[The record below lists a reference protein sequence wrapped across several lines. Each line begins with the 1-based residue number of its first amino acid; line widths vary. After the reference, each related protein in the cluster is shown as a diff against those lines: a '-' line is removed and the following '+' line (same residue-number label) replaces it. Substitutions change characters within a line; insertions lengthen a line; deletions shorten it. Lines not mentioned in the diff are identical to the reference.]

1 MTCGNTDARSTPAAA
16 GTSPSRASQRGQRTG
31 KRNMGDAR
39 AADGRTARALLLADL
54 AQVRPVAELG
64 TRERRR
70 VERDGAARRRE
81 VELGTRGRGLRLRLR
96 LVALAH
102 QLTAAAIAG
111 DLEGETVLRIHRAL
125 SAAEARD
132 EARCA
137 RLAARLRE
145 VELRAWRRRRD
156 LQRDLRLGLGLG
168 FSFTVVVIAVGV
180 LEQVAA
186 ALALLF
192 ETRVPPCGPRPM
204 ARSISGPGASAST
217 SASASAS
224 SSWSSSSWSSSPSV
238 ESRWRRRLP
247 FTVRILEYRF
257 AVPPCSPRLTVRS
270 TSGPCAAAI
279 SGSAS
284 ASTSASPRV
293 LASIKSWSLSWSS
306 SSLSLSSSWSSSW
319 SSSLS
324 LSLSLSSSRSWR
336 RRWSWPTVW

>member
-156 LQRDLRLGLGLG
+156 RRRDLLRDLRLGLGLG
-168 FSFTVVVIAVGV
+168 FSFTVVVIVVVVVVG
-180 LEQVAA
+180 LEEVAA
-186 ALALLF
+186 AVVVAHRAV
-192 ETRVPPCGPRPM
+192 ER
-204 ARSISGPGASAST
+204 ARA
-217 SASASAS
+217 
-224 SSWSSSSWSSSPSV
+224 
-238 ESRWRRRLP
+238 
-247 FTVRILEYRF
+247 
-257 AVPPCSPRLTVRS
+257 
-270 TSGPCAAAI
+270 
-279 SGSAS
+279 
-284 ASTSASPRV
+284 
-293 LASIKSWSLSWSS
+293 K
-306 SSLSLSSSWSSSW
+306 
-319 SSSLS
+319 
-324 LSLSLSSSRSWR
+324 
-336 RRWSWPTVW
+336 

>member
-81 VELGTRGRGLRLRLR
+81 VELGTRGRGLRLHLRLRLR
-96 LVALAH
+96 LVALAL

-145 VELRAWRRRRD
+145 VELRAWRR
-156 LQRDLRLGLGLG
+156 
-168 FSFTVVVIAVGV
+168 
-180 LEQVAA
+180 
-186 ALALLF
+186 
-192 ETRVPPCGPRPM
+192 
-204 ARSISGPGASAST
+204 
-217 SASASAS
+217 
-224 SSWSSSSWSSSPSV
+224 
-238 ESRWRRRLP
+238 
-247 FTVRILEYRF
+247 
-257 AVPPCSPRLTVRS
+257 
-270 TSGPCAAAI
+270 
-279 SGSAS
+279 
-284 ASTSASPRV
+284 
-293 LASIKSWSLSWSS
+293 
-306 SSLSLSSSWSSSW
+306 
-319 SSSLS
+319 
-324 LSLSLSSSRSWR
+324 
-336 RRWSWPTVW
+336 

>member
-145 VELRAWRRRRD
+145 VELR
-156 LQRDLRLGLGLG
+156 LGLGLG
-168 FSFTVVVIAVGV
+168 FSFTVVVIAVVAVV
-180 LEQVAA
+180 LEEVAA
-186 ALALLF
+186 AVVVAHRAVERARTKVVSDAAAEQSALAR
-192 ETRVPPCGPRPM
+192 EVKVR
-204 ARSISGPGASAST
+204 A
-217 SASASAS
+217 
-224 SSWSSSSWSSSPSV
+224 
-238 ESRWRRRLP
+238 RRRRDLLREQLP
-247 FTVRILEYRF
+247 A
-257 AVPPCSPRLTVRS
+257 AV
-270 TSGPCAAAI
+270 
-279 SGSAS
+279 
-284 ASTSASPRV
+284 
-293 LASIKSWSLSWSS
+293 
-306 SSLSLSSSWSSSW
+306 
-319 SSSLS
+319 
-324 LSLSLSSSRSWR
+324 
-336 RRWSWPTVW
+336 

>member
-137 RLAARLRE
+137 RLAVRLRE

-192 ETRVPPCGPRPM
+192 ETRVPPCGT
-204 ARSISGPGASAST
+204 ALQAAADGEVNLGTWCLGLHLGFI
-217 SASASAS
+217 
-224 SSWSSSSWSSSPSV
+224 V
-238 ESRWRRRLP
+238 
-247 FTVRILEYRF
+247 VVVI
-257 AVPPCSPRLTVRS
+257 VVVVLTVR
-270 TSGPCAAAI
+270 GEQVAAAV
-279 SGSAS
+279 AFHR
-284 ASTSASPRV
+284 AHT
-293 LASIKSWSLSWSS
+293 
-306 SSLSLSSSWSSSW
+306 
-319 SSSLS
+319 
-324 LSLSLSSSRSWR
+324 
-336 RRWSWPTVW
+336 

>member
-81 VELGTRGRGLRLRLR
+81 VELGTRGRGLRLRL
-96 LVALAH
+96 VALAH

-156 LQRDLRLGLGLG
+156 RRRDLLRDLRLGLGLG
-168 FSFTVVVIAVGV
+168 FSFTVVVIVVVVVVVVAVG
-180 LEQVAA
+180 LEEVAA
-186 ALALLF
+186 AVVVAHRAVERARAKVVSDAAAEQSALAREVKVRARRRRDLLR
-192 ETRVPPCGPRPM
+192 EQLPAALVLAHRAVERV
-204 ARSISGPGASAST
+204 RSEVVPHASALQPALAGERELRLGRGRGELRGVRDRGGDGERAEREGVHVHGGHLRFLLT
-217 SASASAS
+217 
-224 SSWSSSSWSSSPSV
+224 
-238 ESRWRRRLP
+238 RR
-247 FTVRILEYRF
+247 V
-257 AVPPCSPRLTVRS
+257 
-270 TSGPCAAAI
+270 
-279 SGSAS
+279 
-284 ASTSASPRV
+284 
-293 LASIKSWSLSWSS
+293 
-306 SSLSLSSSWSSSW
+306 
-319 SSSLS
+319 
-324 LSLSLSSSRSWR
+324 
-336 RRWSWPTVW
+336 